1 MFSFSSRPCNDD
13 NLERSGQAPASRTG
27 ACLCVPPAGPP
38 STPQR
43 PAAEETLLPDTGMIL
58 QVGSSLG
65 TTLTGPQMP
74 SGTPFIGHMGS
85 SQE

>member
-1 MFSFSSRPCNDD
+1 MARPLPPGLGPARVCLLRAPPPPEDLSQKRPC
-13 NLERSGQAPASRTG
+13 S
-27 ACLCVPPAGPP
+27 
-38 STPQR
+38 
-43 PAAEETLLPDTGMIL
+43 LPDTGMIL